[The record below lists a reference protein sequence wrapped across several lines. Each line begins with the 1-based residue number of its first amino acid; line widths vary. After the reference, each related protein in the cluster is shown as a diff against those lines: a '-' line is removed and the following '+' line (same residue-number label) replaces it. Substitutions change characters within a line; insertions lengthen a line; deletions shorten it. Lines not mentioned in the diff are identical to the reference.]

1 MKQKSKSAIA
11 IIGGADGPTSVFV
24 TGKLKEQSLKT
35 RIQNGIY
42 RYKRKKVEKTI
53 VANAHTLAEVVQYAM
68 RNYEVIETAPTEREY
83 MEQRKSLKES
93 LILQYKPEVLG
104 DRKDIPAP
112 DSSDETS
119 LREYFSK
126 IKARSEKIAEMPD
139 SIIPMDF
146 HLYKIGVDDDFLEI
160 EVDYIWDIFGISYS
174 GNKKVMKQ
182 FEKISRELY
191 IYYGVSEDDIKNK
204 TKRYAALVTELSS

>member
-1 MKQKSKSAIA
+1 MKQKSKSAIS

-24 TGKLKEQSLKT
+24 TGELKEQSLKT

-68 RNYEVIETAPTEREY
+68 RNYEVIEIAPTEREY

-112 DSSDETS
+112 DSSDETA

-146 HLYKIGVDDDFLEI
+146 HLYKIGIDDDFFEI